1 VQEACIQGTSTR
13 SVDELVRA
21 MGMSG
26 ISKSQVTK
34 RCQEVDARV
43 VAFLERP
50 LEVDWPYIRLDA
62 TYVKVRR
69 EGRVVSVAVVL
80 AIGVNV
86 EGRREVLG
94 MDIGLS
100 QAETLRTGARDCVSW
115 IEFLRK
121 LRQRGLQGVKLVI
134 SRGSQSRRHQGP
146 GRDLAALSRALRPQP
161 DGSRGQAGHRLIAA

>member
-26 ISKSQVTK
+26 ISKSQVAK
-34 RCQEVDARV
+34 RCQEIDERV

-50 LEVDWPYIRLDA
+50 LEVDWPYIWLDA
-62 TYVKVRR
+62 TSVKVRR

-100 QAETLRTGARDCVSW
+100 QAETLRTGGPRLRVLDRVPAQTAPAGTAGRKAGSPARVSKPPSPRSW
-115 IEFLRK
+115 AR
-121 LRQRGLQGVKLVI
+121 
-134 SRGSQSRRHQGP
+134 SGSAVACTSS
-146 GRDLAALSRALRPQP
+146 AT
-161 DGSRGQAGHRLIAA
+161 